1 MKRIFFL
8 ITGLLTITFGSA
20 QYGQEG
26 AILAASEALIR
37 AIEIDQLDKIAKA
50 QDEITLYHLA
60 IAATSA
66 EIVIIEQQLL
76 DAQGDV
82 RPWIQNL
89 SSVYTIVETAKTL
102 EESFSNI
109 LDKASSNDKLMAMI
123 AIPIAS
129 LIVDTAAVVDDYRI
143 AFKNSDTNLLNNQ
156 QRIEILLSAQERL
169 DFILAKTGEVNQA
182 TNAILTLLNLS
193 EVTPEQNTYDTNNA
207 ILSNQ
212 EAMDNLIIE

>member
-1 MKRIFFL
+1 MKKLFFL
-8 ITGLLTITFGSA
+8 ITGLLSTTFSSA

-37 AIEIDQLDKIAKA
+37 AIETDQLNKIAKV
-50 QDEITLYHLA
+50 QDEITVYHLA

-89 SSVYTIVETAKTL
+89 SSVYTLVKTAKTL
-102 EESFSNI
+102 EDSFSNI
-109 LDKASSNDKLMAMI
+109 LDKASANDKLMAMMS
-123 AIPIAS
+123 IPIAS
-129 LIVDTAAVVDDYRI
+129 LIIDTATIVADYSI
-143 AFKNSDTNLLNNQ
+143 AFKNADTNLLNNQ
-156 QRIEILLSAQERL
+156 QRIEILQSAQDRL

-182 TNAILTLLNLS
+182 TNAILTVLNLGEGTADMKTFDRNS
-193 EVTPEQNTYDTNNA
+193 V

-212 EAMDNLIIE
+212 QTIDNLIIE